1 MQKNDE
7 GEIGENTKNYILW
20 IVSVVYCYSSGT
32 KSVFGI
38 MVAVVF

>member
-7 GEIGENTKNYILW
+7 GEKRENTKNYILW